1 MAHPVG
7 IDHRILAGS
16 LIAVSAGIAAYS
28 SYKLWSLK
36 RSRRHH
42 GNSEVYETQKSLHE
56 YLIFHYGLKNE
67 LLQYDFGPQD
77 VLDFPKRCADM
88 CMQYFQQKVRILF
101 CFYDVVVSILTY
113 FF

>member
-36 RSRRHH
+36 HRRRLHA
-42 GNSEVYETQKSLHE
+42 NSEIYETQKSLHE

-88 CMQYFQQKVRILF
+88 CMQYFTQKVRIRLLNL
-101 CFYDVVVSILTY
+101 VKS
-113 FF
+113 